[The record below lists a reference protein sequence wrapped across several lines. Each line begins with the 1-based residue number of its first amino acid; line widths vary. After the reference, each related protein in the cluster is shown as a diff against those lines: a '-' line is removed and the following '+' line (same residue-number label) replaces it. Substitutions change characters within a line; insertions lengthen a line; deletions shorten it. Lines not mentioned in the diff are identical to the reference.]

1 MQALGFI
8 ETKGVLAAIEAADA
22 MLKAA
27 NVSLIEKTK
36 VGGGLVT
43 VTVTGDVA
51 AVKAAVDAGAAAVE
65 RIDGATLVTCHVI
78 PRPHDELKDIFDGG
92 TPDEPKGKPVESEE
106 LIETNEEPDETV
118 ELVEQV
124 NPKELEKQLDPKEL
138 EKQVNPKEEP
148 EELEKESVEPK
159 ELVKSNEPNIGI
171 KEEPSL
177 KGIKI
182 PTEGSTEES
191 SDKQEAVEPI
201 KRVTVDLWKQDGLK
215 KTMKKLDDMK
225 VTELRTLAR
234 EYPEFSIAGREISKA
249 NKAKLLKEFKKY
261 YGQND

>member
-27 NVSLIEKTK
+27 DVSLMEKTK
-36 VGGGLVT
+36 VGGGLIA

-65 RIDGATLVTCHVI
+65 RINDAALITRHVI
-78 PRPHDELKDIFDGG
+78 ARPHDELTAVIGGG
-92 TPDEPKGKPVESEE
+92 TPDEPEKEQEVEVLKEITAEEPVE
-106 LIETNEEPDETV
+106 
-118 ELVEQV
+118 
-124 NPKELEKQLDPKEL
+124 
-138 EKQVNPKEEP
+138 
-148 EELEKESVEPK
+148 ES
-159 ELVKSNEPNIGI
+159 SNEP
-171 KEEPSL
+171 
-177 KGIKI
+177 
-182 PTEGSTEES
+182 ES
-191 SDKQEAVEPI
+191 VDTI
-201 KRVTVDLWKQDGLK
+201 KRETVDLWMKQDGLEE
-215 KTMKKLDDMK
+215 TMKILEDMK

-249 NKAKLLKEFKKY
+249 NKTLLLEEFGKY

>member
-27 NVSLIEKTK
+27 DVSLMEKTK
-36 VGGGLVT
+36 VGGGLIA

-65 RIDGATLVTCHVI
+65 RIDGAALVTRHVI
-78 PRPHDELKDIFDGG
+78 ARPHEELTAVIGGG
-92 TPDEPKGKPVESEE
+92 TPDEP
-106 LIETNEEPDETV
+106 
-118 ELVEQV
+118 
-124 NPKELEKQLDPKEL
+124 
-138 EKQVNPKEEP
+138 
-148 EELEKESVEPK
+148 EKEPVPE
-159 ELVKSNEPNIGI
+159 IR
-171 KEEPSL
+171 EEPSAR
-177 KGIKI
+177 G
-182 PTEGSTEES
+182 PEEILT
-191 SDKQEAVEPI
+191 DEPASGTSNGPETVDTI
-201 KRVTVDLWKQDGLK
+201 KRETVDSWMKQDGLEE
-215 KTMKKLDDMK
+215 TMKILEDMK

-249 NKAKLLKEFKKY
+249 NKTLLLEEFGKY

>member
-27 NVSLIEKTK
+27 DVSLLEKTK
-36 VGGGLVT
+36 VGGGLVA

-65 RIDGATLVTCHVI
+65 RINEAALITRHVI
-78 PRPHDELKDIFDGG
+78 ARPHDELTAVIGGG
-92 TPDEPKGKPVESEE
+92 TPDEPDKEPVPEIAEEPAAEVLEEIPAEEPVE
-106 LIETNEEPDETV
+106 
-118 ELVEQV
+118 
-124 NPKELEKQLDPKEL
+124 
-138 EKQVNPKEEP
+138 
-148 EELEKESVEPK
+148 ES
-159 ELVKSNEPNIGI
+159 SNEP
-171 KEEPSL
+171 E
-177 KGIKI
+177 
-182 PTEGSTEES
+182 TVDT
-191 SDKQEAVEPI
+191 I
-201 KRVTVDLWKQDGLK
+201 KRETVDLWMKQDGLEE
-215 KTMKKLDDMK
+215 TMKILEDMK

-249 NKAKLLKEFKKY
+249 NKTLLLEEFGKY

>member
-27 NVSLIEKTK
+27 DVSLLEKTK
-36 VGGGLVT
+36 VGGGLVA

-65 RIDGATLVTCHVI
+65 RINDAALITRHVI
-78 PRPHDELKDIFDGG
+78 ARPHDELTAVIGGG
-92 TPDEPKGKPVESEE
+92 TPDEPEKEPVPEIAEEPEAEVLKEITAEEPVEESS
-106 LIETNEEPDETV
+106 NEPDSVDTIKRETV
-118 ELVEQV
+118 EL
-124 NPKELEKQLDPKEL
+124 
-138 EKQVNPKEEP
+138 
-148 EELEKESVEPK
+148 
-159 ELVKSNEPNIGI
+159 
-171 KEEPSL
+171 
-177 KGIKI
+177 
-182 PTEGSTEES
+182 
-191 SDKQEAVEPI
+191 
-201 KRVTVDLWKQDGLK
+201 WMKQDGLEE
-215 KTMKKLDDMK
+215 TMKILEDMK

-249 NKAKLLKEFKKY
+249 NKTLLLEEFGKY